1 MAYIVRERST
11 LETAPLKSAVE
22 KYNLTLSPKVNA
34 DSLTVDETARELYQ
48 KIYTN
53 YTNIKNYFDK
63 IAAEYKTVI
72 KYTKGMDKTFNK
84 LSTNCKNQGQYCINR
99 RNELNNLFEYADLE
113 KRIADL
119 EAALNQSS
127 IDE

>member
-84 LSTNCKNQGQYCINR
+84 CKNQGQYCINR